1 MIGIGSGAKKA
12 DRDIPNSGYEFD
24 IDQHYSTSGPGTPSD
39 LEGEGPQNKWGIV
52 HFPYLIHFRSEIKSH
67 TS

>member
-1 MIGIGSGAKKA
+1 MAALSDCAILCDLDSLY
-12 DRDIPNSGYEFD
+12 SGYEFD

-52 HFPYLIHFRSEIKSH
+52 HFPHLIHFRSEIKSH